1 MRGDGPAMMRDASQP
16 LVSIVTPIYNGAEY
30 LAECIESILAQ
41 TYQNWDYTIVDN
53 CSTDESAEIAQRYA
67 ARDSRIRVHRNQDFL
82 PVIGNHNAALR
93 QISPRSK
100 YCKVVFGDDWIFPEC
115 LEKMVALAE
124 AHPSVGLV
132 GAYVLEGEHIIC
144 AGLPYTNRV
153 VDGRVICRRTLLD
166 KLYLFGSANSVLYR
180 SDLLR
185 SHERFYNEANI
196 HADTEACF
204 ALLEASDFGFVHQVL
219 TFTRVRAGSETARSL
234 DLHTDLAG
242 MLHILRTYGEHY
254 LTKEELEAFTD
265 EHLSDYYRFLNQSLF
280 VGRDREFWEYHRQQL
295 ADAGIPFSRIR
306 LIWATLATLR
316 RALVPKSSWLDRR
329 LASGRRKPVAVPTA
343 EGSERIA
350 LLGESRTT
358 RGAK

>member
-1 MRGDGPAMMRDASQP
+1 MTRAASQP

-30 LAECIESILAQ
+30 LPECIESVLAQ
-41 TYQNWDYTIVDN
+41 TYENWDYTIVDN
-53 CSTDESAEIAQRYA
+53 RSTDASAEIAGRYA

-82 PVIGNHNAALR
+82 PVIANHNTALR
-93 QISPRSK
+93 QISPDSK

-132 GAYVLEGEHIIC
+132 GAYGLEGERIIC
-144 AGLPYTNRV
+144 AGLPYTSPV
-153 VDGRVICRRTLLD
+153 VDGREICRRHLLD

-180 SDLLR
+180 ADLLR
-185 SHERFYNEANI
+185 GDERFYNEANI

-204 ALLEASDFGFVHQVL
+204 ALLVASDFGFVHQVL

-242 MLHILRTYGEHY
+242 TLQILKMYGAHY
-254 LTKEELEAFTD
+254 LTTD
-265 EHLSDYYRFLNQSLF
+265 ELDALIDEHVADYYRFLNQSVF
-280 VGRDREFWEYHRQQL
+280 VRRDREFWEYHKKQL
-295 ADAGIPFSRIR
+295 ADAGIPFSRTR
-306 LIWATLATLR
+306 LIWATLASLR

-329 LASGRRKPVAVPTA
+329 LTSGRRKTVAAPAA
-343 EGSERIA
+343 EGSERNA
-350 LLGESRTT
+350 LLGESSGT